1 MKTDKDFN
9 RLLRVFH
16 KVGWKNITQKQI
28 LSLIYRELDNLL
40 PINDYWESDEHYKN
54 SNLIYDY
61 CLGNKLITQEWLDNT
76 LRHLDDERLMELLP
90 IVFSSYRRNVSR
102 RLTETLMNT

>member
-9 RLLRVFH
+9 RLLKVFH

-90 IVFSSYRRNVSR
+90 IVFKNYRRNVSR

>member
-9 RLLRVFH
+9 RLLKVFH

-28 LSLIYRELDNLL
+28 LSLIYRELDKLL

-90 IVFSSYRRNVSR
+90 IVFKNYRRNVSR

>member
-9 RLLRVFH
+9 RLLKVFH

-28 LSLIYRELDNLL
+28 LSLIYRELDKLL
-40 PINDYWESDEHYKN
+40 PINEYWESDEHYKN

-90 IVFSSYRRNVSR
+90 IVFLSYRRNVSR